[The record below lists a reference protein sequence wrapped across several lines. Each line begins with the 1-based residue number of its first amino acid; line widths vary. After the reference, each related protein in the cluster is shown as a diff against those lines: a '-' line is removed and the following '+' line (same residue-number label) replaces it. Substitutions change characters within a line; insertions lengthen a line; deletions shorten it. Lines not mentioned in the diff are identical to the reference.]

1 MLALFLLGG
10 RCEILCGIVEVD
22 ATPENEYWGGSW
34 GIDAAYILIASAYA
48 GGSSWVLN
56 GRPVL

>member
-1 MLALFLLGG
+1 MLALFLLGDKIFCG
-10 RCEILCGIVEVD
+10 RVEVD
-22 ATPENEYWGGSW
+22 AAPGAEYWGGSG

-56 GRPVL
+56 GCPVL

>member
-1 MLALFLLGG
+1 MLALFLLGC
-10 RCEILCGIVEVD
+10 RFELFCWIVEVD
-22 ATPENEYWGGSW
+22 ATPEAAYWGGSW
-34 GIDAAYILIASAYA
+34 GIGAAYILIASAYA

>member
-10 RCEILCGIVEVD
+10 RYELFCVIVEVE
-22 ATPENEYWGGSW
+22 ATPEDEYWGGAW
-34 GIDAAYILIASAYA
+34 GIDAAYILMASAYA